1 MNVSPDHADLW
12 IGTADVIIRRL
23 FEKID
28 QGALDMNTITGVCP
42 EMGKIPLTLENDRQA
57 LDIAIRCVGLVPRDN
72 LKIMRIKN
80 TSCLNEIDVSESYEA
95 DVAQRNDLEIIK
107 EKYTLAFDAD
117 GNLLPF

>member
-1 MNVSPDHADLW
+1 MNVSPGHADLW

-80 TSCLNEIDVSESYEA
+80 TSCLNEIDVSENYEA

-107 EKYTLAFDAD
+107 EKHTLAFDAD